1 MAKKQ
6 IHCIIK
12 GDVQG
17 IGYRYF
23 VVREASRLNI
33 NGWVKNLYNGD
44 VEVVAEGDEEKIERL
59 LKEFRSGHPYARVDD
74 IYIEW
79 YPPENK
85 YDRFFVKF

>member
-1 MAKKQ
+1 MSKKQ

-23 VVREASRLNI
+23 VTRLASQLNI
-33 NGWVKNLYNGD
+33 QGWVKNLYNGD
-44 VEVVAEGDEEKIERL
+44 VEVVAEGEKDSLEKL
-59 LKEFRSGHPYARVDD
+59 LKELRSGHPYARVDD
-74 IYIEW
+74 IHIEW
-79 YPPENK
+79 HPPENK